1 MRPKLSYSNVVS
13 TLALFIAIGGASAFA
28 ASQLS
33 KNSVGAKQLKKNSVT
48 SAKIKKNAVTGAKI
62 KSGAVTG
69 AKLTSGTITRAQI
82 AGGTLAGLQVGE
94 FQAPSLPGVN
104 ISPPG
109 TTPVPLTGTTSFTPP
124 AGKTYQLLLE
134 LKGNLVDADGAGGQ
148 ACVVGVIVS
157 ANGNPIS
164 TPSISANTNLPAPFG
179 DRPIATSTPAL
190 GLLSPGQSQTLTAVS
205 TGSEDCGP
213 GTSAALRGVVI
224 EFG

>member
-1 MRPKLSYSNVVS
+1 MRPRLTYANVVA

-28 ASQLS
+28 ASQLG
-33 KNSVGAKQLKKNSVT
+33 KNSVGSKQLKKNSVT

-94 FQAPSLPGVN
+94 FQAPSVPGVN
-104 ISPPG
+104 ISPPS
-109 TTPVPLTGTTSFTPP
+109 TTPVPLTGTTSFTPA

-134 LKGNLVDADGAGGQ
+134 LKGNPIDADGAGGQ
-148 ACVVGVIVS
+148 ACVIGAFVS
-157 ANGNPIS
+157 VNGNVIS
-164 TPSISANTNLPAPFG
+164 TPSIAANTGLPGPFG
-179 DRPIATSTPAL
+179 DRPVATSQFPL
-190 GLLSPGQSQTLTAVS
+190 GLLSPGQPQTLSVVS

-224 EFG
+224 ELG